1 MFKTDIP
8 SSLSFMRPAMMTGQC
23 DKWSCCK
30 KAIKAFN
37 YNQLNLETNDSILLK
52 ACEKQYTMLLLIYN

>member
-1 MFKTDIP
+1 
-8 SSLSFMRPAMMTGQC
+8 MRPAMMTGQC